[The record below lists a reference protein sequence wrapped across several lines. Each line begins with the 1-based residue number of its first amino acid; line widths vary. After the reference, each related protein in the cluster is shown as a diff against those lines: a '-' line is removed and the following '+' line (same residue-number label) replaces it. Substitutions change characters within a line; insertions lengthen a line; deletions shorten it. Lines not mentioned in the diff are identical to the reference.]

1 MLSRG
6 VITCLVLFFIRT
18 DKDGKRKR
26 RRKRR
31 PSSSSG
37 ESDSDDKKLDSLR
50 PDVTIPKELSRQ
62 PERGKNVVI
71 KLSTRYQESLQTNCF
86 QR

>member
-1 MLSRG
+1 MLYFSY
-6 VITCLVLFFIRT
+6 RT

-37 ESDSDDKKLDSLR
+37 ESDSDDKKLESLR
-50 PDVTIPKELSRQ
+50 PDVEIPEELSRQ
-62 PERGKNVVI
+62 PQRGMETL
-71 KLSTRYQESLQTNCF
+71 LSPHG
-86 QR
+86 